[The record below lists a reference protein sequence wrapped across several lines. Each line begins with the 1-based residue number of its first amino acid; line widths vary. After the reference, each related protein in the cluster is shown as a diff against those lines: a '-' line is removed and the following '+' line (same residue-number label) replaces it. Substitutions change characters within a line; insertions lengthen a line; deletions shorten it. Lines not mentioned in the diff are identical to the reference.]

1 MDEPDGTITARIESG
16 TGYGV
21 GAPESAAVTVR
32 DNDDEDG
39 VVPDPPTPVI
49 SIVADVSPIVEG
61 SDAVFIIT
69 AGPTPSDDLNI
80 IVDVSGGAGFTAVSG
95 SQRVRLAA
103 GTDTARLVVPTID
116 DTVDEPDGTITA
128 RIESGTGYGVGA
140 PESAA
145 VTVRDN
151 DGEDGVVP
159 DPPTSVIS
167 IVADVSPI
175 VEGSDAVFIITA
187 SPTPS
192 DDLNIIV
199 DVSGGAG
206 FTAVSGSQR
215 VQFAPGTD
223 TARLVVPTIDDTVD
237 EPDGTITARIGSG
250 TGYGVGTP
258 ESAAVTVRDNDSS
271 GGGGGTRRR
280 PVISIVADVS
290 PIVEGSDAVFIITA
304 SPTPSDDLNIIV
316 DVSGGAGFTAVS
328 GSQRVRLAPGTDTA
342 RLVVP
347 TIDDTVDEPD
357 GTITARIGSG
367 TGYGVGT
374 PESAAVTVRDNDSS
388 GGGGGT
394 RRHPVISI
402 VADVSPIV
410 EGSDAVFIITAS
422 PTPSDDLNIIVD
434 VSGGAGF
441 TAVSGSQRVRLAAG
455 TDTARL
461 VVPTIDDTVDEL
473 DDEITATIQDRGG
486 YRVSASGNM
495 ASVTVT
501 DNDEPTVPSVSI
513 TAAAVSVVEGENV
526 RFVIRA
532 SSTVGTDIAVTVHV
546 SGGSAFGV
554 EDGDRQVTITSNATS
569 AELSLSTIDD
579 TVDEPDGTIT
589 ARIESGT
596 GYGVGAPE
604 SASVTVRDN
613 DSPTSGGGG
622 SDSGSSRGR
631 GTRLTPEVSIAA
643 DASPIVEGSDAVFII
658 TASPTPSDDLNIMV
672 DVSGGSDFTAVS
684 GSQRVRLAAGTDTA
698 RLVVPTIDDTVD
710 ELDDEITAT
719 IQDRGG
725 YRVSASDVSALVTV
739 IDNDEVPGAPTDL
752 TAVPGDGVVKLSWVA
767 PEDHGSSGITHY
779 TAEFSTESAFST
791 SAMKSNTDS
800 AMTILTIDGL
810 TSGRKHYF
818 RVRAVSAVGPG
829 DWSAPATSMPYL
841 TTITTMTKPTPTRTR
856 TPVPTATL
864 VPIAAFAPTPTPMS
878 TAVATPVPVA
888 TVDKPAPAANPTT
901 VATKPVPSD
910 PTLQTPA
917 RESGLI
923 PKWWQIIVAAISLA
937 IGLFMARRLWL
948 RWRRQRDV

>member
-1 MDEPDGTITARIESG
+1 MPCPFRGRLVVPTIDDTVDEPDGTITARIESG

-69 AGPTPSDDLNI
+69 ASPTPSDDLNI

-95 SQRVRLAA
+95 SQRVQFAA

-215 VQFAPGTD
+215 V
-223 TARLVVPTIDDTVD
+223 
-237 EPDGTITARIGSG
+237 
-250 TGYGVGTP
+250 
-258 ESAAVTVRDNDSS
+258 
-271 GGGGGTRRR
+271 
-280 PVISIVADVS
+280 
-290 PIVEGSDAVFIITA
+290 
-304 SPTPSDDLNIIV
+304 
-316 DVSGGAGFTAVS
+316 
-328 GSQRVRLAPGTDTA
+328 RLAPGTDTA

-394 RRHPVISI
+394 RRPPVISI
-402 VADVSPIV
+402 VADVSPIVEGSDAVFIITASPPPRSTLNIVVDVSGGAGFTAGGGTRRHPVISMSDVSPIV

-441 TAVSGSQRVRLAAG
+441 TAVSGLAPG

-473 DDEITATIQDRGG
+473 DDEITATLQDRGG

-829 DWSAPATSMPYL
+829 DWSAPATAMPYL